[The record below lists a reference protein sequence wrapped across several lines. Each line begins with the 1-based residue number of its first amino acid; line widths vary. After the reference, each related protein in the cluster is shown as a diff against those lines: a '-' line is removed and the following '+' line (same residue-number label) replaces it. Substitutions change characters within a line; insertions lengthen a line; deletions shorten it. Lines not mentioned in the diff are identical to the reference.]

1 MPQTDYQKK
10 IFYLMLFFAAVLT
23 GVILNVTASFTL
35 PVTISL
41 LLCCVFY
48 PVVKHLNTK
57 VKIPWILA
65 TLLTALII
73 VVILVLLSTIIGTS
87 ITTILA
93 QYSKYENRFLSIYKV
108 FADTF
113 NIQFY
118 DDKTFFENMWSQLK
132 VREFVQNAAVS
143 FSGNI
148 LSSTK
153 NLGMILLF
161 SVFLLIEM
169 KNGQERIQAI
179 SKGKLSGR
187 IQIILKKIVSETVNY
202 ISIKFFISLATG
214 VLVFLLLYPLKL
226 DFAIMW
232 AFIAFVM
239 NFIPTFGSIISVG
252 LTSLF
257 ALIQFYPNPV
267 PIIAVFAGMTTINM
281 VLGNIIEPRI
291 EGQNLG
297 LSPFVILVSLTF
309 WGWMWGF
316 TGMILAV
323 PVMVIL
329 KIICENVS
337 YLHGIAILIGNKPNE
352 TLKELSEEQSEE

>member
-10 IFYLMLFFAAVLT
+10 IFYLLLFFAIVLT

-35 PVTISL
+35 PVTVSL
-41 LLCCVFY
+41 LLSCVFY
-48 PVVKHLNTK
+48 PVVKHLNSK

-179 SKGKLSGR
+179 SKGKLSSR

-214 VLVFLLLYPLKL
+214 ILVFALLYPLKL

-232 AFIAFVM
+232 AFVAFVM

-252 LTSLF
+252 LTGLF

-267 PIIAVFAGMTTINM
+267 PIAAIFAGMTTINM

-316 TGMILAV
+316 IGMILAV

-352 TLKELSEEQSEE
+352 TLKELSEEQNDE